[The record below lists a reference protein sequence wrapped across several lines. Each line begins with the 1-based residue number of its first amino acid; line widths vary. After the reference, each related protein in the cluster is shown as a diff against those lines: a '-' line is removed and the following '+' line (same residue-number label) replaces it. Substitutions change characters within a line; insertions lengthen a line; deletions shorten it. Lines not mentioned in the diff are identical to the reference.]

1 MKLLRVIVLFMYYS
15 QEIRYFVEEYNNIE
29 TLEDSLEN
37 SPTDVALWIT
47 LARLKLHEKPVD
59 INTENEDTFRNNI
72 AQALS
77 TLSRGLEENTHS
89 EVNVMFYYIQFEITG
104 DPFNLMS
111 CQQCDLFTIKWHHFC
126 SILDHFC
133 FRYRMRCKSR
143 FVSSFQQT
151 GY

>member
-1 MKLLRVIVLFMYYS
+1 MYCS

-29 TLEDSLEN
+29 TLEASLEN

-59 INTENEDTFRNNI
+59 INTENEDTFRSNI

-89 EVNVMFYYIQFEITG
+89 EVNNLFYCIHFEITG
-104 DPFNLMS
+104 DPFTLIGS
-111 CQQCDLFTIKWHHFC
+111 QSCDLFTNHFFFC
-126 SILDHFC
+126 SKSCSKSCHFC
-133 FRYRMRCKSR
+133 FKWHCCRSI
-143 FVSSFQQT
+143 FDHF
-151 GY
+151 

>member
-1 MKLLRVIVLFMYYS
+1 MKLLRVIVLLMYCS

-59 INTENEDTFRNNI
+59 INTENEDTITNNI

-89 EVNVMFYYIQFEITG
+89 EVNVMSYYIHFESTG
-104 DPFNLMS
+104 DPCNLIS
-111 CQQCDLFTIKWHHFC
+111 SQQCDSRLNGTIFSLYWII
-126 SILDHFC
+126 SVWVQNE
-133 FRYRMRCKSR
+133 M
-143 FVSSFQQT
+143 
-151 GY
+151 

>member
-1 MKLLRVIVLFMYYS
+1 MKLLRVIVLLMYCS

-59 INTENEDTFRNNI
+59 INTENEDTFGNNI

-89 EVNVMFYYIQFEITG
+89 EVNVMSYYIHFESTG
-104 DPFNLMS
+104 DPCNLIGS
-111 CQQCDLFTIKWHHFC
+111 QQCDLFMIKWHHFL

-133 FRYRMRCKSR
+133 LGTK
-143 FVSSFQQT
+143 
-151 GY
+151 

>member
-1 MKLLRVIVLFMYYS
+1 MKLLRVIVLLMYCS

-59 INTENEDTFRNNI
+59 INTENEDTIRNNI

-89 EVNVMFYYIQFEITG
+89 EVNVMSYYIHFESTG
-104 DPFNLMS
+104 DPCNLIGS
-111 CQQCDLFTIKWHHFC
+111 RQCDLFMIKWHHFL

-133 FRYRMRCKSR
+133 LGTK
-143 FVSSFQQT
+143 
-151 GY
+151 

>member
-1 MKLLRVIVLFMYYS
+1 MKLLRVIVLLMYCS

-59 INTENEDTFRNNI
+59 INTENEDTITNNI

-89 EVNVMFYYIQFEITG
+89 EVNVMSYYIHFESTG
-104 DPFNLMS
+104 DPCNLIGS
-111 CQQCDLFTIKWHHFC
+111 QQCDLFMIKWHHFL

-133 FRYRMRCKSR
+133 LGTK
-143 FVSSFQQT
+143 
-151 GY
+151 

>member
-1 MKLLRVIVLFMYYS
+1 MKLLRVIVLLMYCS

-59 INTENEDTFRNNI
+59 INTENEDTFGNNI

-89 EVNVMFYYIQFEITG
+89 EVNVMSYYIHFESTG
-104 DPFNLMS
+104 DPCNLIGS
-111 CQQCDLFTIKWHHFC
+111 QHFDLFTIKWHHFL

-133 FRYRMRCKSR
+133 LGAK
-143 FVSSFQQT
+143 
-151 GY
+151 

>member
-1 MKLLRVIVLFMYYS
+1 MKLLRVIVLFMYCS

-59 INTENEDTFRNNI
+59 INTENEDTFGNNI

-89 EVNVMFYYIQFEITG
+89 EVNVMFYYIHFEITG
-104 DPFNLMS
+104 DPFNLIGSQFNHNEMAPFS
-111 CQQCDLFTIKWHHFC
+111 RYIGSFLFQVQNE
-126 SILDHFC
+126 
-133 FRYRMRCKSR
+133 M
-143 FVSSFQQT
+143 
-151 GY
+151 

>member
-1 MKLLRVIVLFMYYS
+1 MKLLRVIVLLMYCS

-59 INTENEDTFRNNI
+59 INTENEDTFSNNI

-89 EVNVMFYYIQFEITG
+89 EVNVMSYYIHFESTG
-104 DPFNLMS
+104 DPCNLIGS
-111 CQQCDLFTIKWHHFC
+111 QQCDLFMIKWHHFL

-133 FRYRMRCKSR
+133 LGTK
-143 FVSSFQQT
+143 
-151 GY
+151 

>member
-1 MKLLRVIVLFMYYS
+1 MKRLRVIVLFMCCS

-89 EVNVMFYYIQFEITG
+89 EVNVMFYYVHFEITG
-104 DPFNLMS
+104 DPFNLIGS
-111 CQQCDLFTIKWHHFC
+111 Q
-126 SILDHFC
+126 
-133 FRYRMRCKSR
+133 
-143 FVSSFQQT
+143 
-151 GY
+151 

>member
-1 MKLLRVIVLFMYYS
+1 MKLLRVIVLLMYCS

-37 SPTDVALWIT
+37 SPADVALWIT

-59 INTENEDTFRNNI
+59 INTENEDTFSNNI

-89 EVNVMFYYIQFEITG
+89 EVNVMSYYIHFESTG
-104 DPFNLMS
+104 DPCNLIGS
-111 CQQCDLFTIKWHHFC
+111 QQCDLFMIKWHHFL

-133 FRYRMRCKSR
+133 LGTK
-143 FVSSFQQT
+143 
-151 GY
+151 

>member
-1 MKLLRVIVLFMYYS
+1 MKLLRVIVLLMYCS

-37 SPTDVALWIT
+37 SPADVALWIT

-59 INTENEDTFRNNI
+59 INTENEDTIRNNI

-89 EVNVMFYYIQFEITG
+89 EVNVMSYYIHFESTG
-104 DPFNLMS
+104 DPCNLIGS
-111 CQQCDLFTIKWHHFC
+111 QQCDLFMIK
-126 SILDHFC
+126 
-133 FRYRMRCKSR
+133 
-143 FVSSFQQT
+143 
-151 GY
+151 

>member
-1 MKLLRVIVLFMYYS
+1 MKLLRVIVLLMYCS

-59 INTENEDTFRNNI
+59 INTENEDTVRNNI

-89 EVNVMFYYIQFEITG
+89 EVNVMSYYIHFESTG
-104 DPFNLMS
+104 DPCNLIGS
-111 CQQCDLFTIKWHHFC
+111 QQCDLLLYWIISVWVQNE
-126 SILDHFC
+126 
-133 FRYRMRCKSR
+133 M
-143 FVSSFQQT
+143 
-151 GY
+151 

>member
-1 MKLLRVIVLFMYYS
+1 MYCS

-29 TLEDSLEN
+29 TLEASLEN

-59 INTENEDTFRNNI
+59 INTENEDTFRSNI

-89 EVNVMFYYIQFEITG
+89 EVNNLFYCIHFEITG
-104 DPFNLMS
+104 DPFTLIGS
-111 CQQCDLFTIKWHHFC
+111 QSCDLFTNHFF
-126 SILDHFC
+126 LL
-133 FRYRMRCKSR
+133 
-143 FVSSFQQT
+143 
-151 GY
+151 